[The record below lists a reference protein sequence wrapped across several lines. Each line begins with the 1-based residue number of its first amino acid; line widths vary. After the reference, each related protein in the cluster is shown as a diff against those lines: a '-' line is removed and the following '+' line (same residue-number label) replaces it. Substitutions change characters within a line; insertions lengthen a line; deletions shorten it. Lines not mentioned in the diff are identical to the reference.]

1 METILIILSS
11 INKISLVS
19 FFITLVVLIY
29 QIYLFKKERSKKKN
43 KINIPEF
50 SEKTFDLSRNTLL
63 IDKKQKEKSII
74 YPPFFMNKIFV
85 TSILLLILFSL
96 LVFNFIKTRSEQ
108 SDILTNQSTQENQ
121 VVVSGKIKIYNM
133 NWEEITEDEIKSI
146 RPGTKI
152 IVAIEKIDN
161 SDIDMARI
169 KINQGEWDAQSI
181 TTNFNKEK
189 NVFFREYQ
197 VATND
202 SFLKIEAQLHSKSDG
217 WLGD

>member
-63 IDKKQKEKSII
+63 IDTKQKEKSII